1 MGSLAESMGGPVI
14 GKQYCL
20 FDPAQYTIKH
30 AGKKPV
36 FTNKWEISD
45 ASGVVVFEAIRQ
57 KTNSCAWSFKY
68 ETRVTDAQGKLV
80 ARFKFTGSKWQVFD
94 GESDEVVCT
103 VKEDKLDLKVF
114 RAFNSPAQNQPDY
127 KTKTNNM
134 SLCMPWSL
142 AILHEKQPLAE
153 VSLKKSKW
161 LHLNE
166 YLVEMNEGADAVFV
180 LLLVLMMHDMER
192 MFASVKTISISPYR
206 FYPALTF

>member
-45 ASGVVVFEAIRQ
+45 ASGIVVFEAIRQ

-80 ARFKFTGSKWQVFD
+80 ARFKFT
-94 GESDEVVCT
+94 VCI
-103 VKEDKLDLKVF
+103 KSSW
-114 RAFNSPAQNQPDY
+114 FNLIFIQSY
-127 KTKTNNM
+127 KRKF
-134 SLCMPWSL
+134 
-142 AILHEKQPLAE
+142 I
-153 VSLKKSKW
+153 
-161 LHLNE
+161 
-166 YLVEMNEGADAVFV
+166 
-180 LLLVLMMHDMER
+180 
-192 MFASVKTISISPYR
+192 IS
-206 FYPALTF
+206 

>member
-1 MGSLAESMGGPVI
+1 MRDNYVQFFLYSI
-14 GKQYCL
+14 CFL
-20 FDPAQYTIKH
+20 FDMWSLS
-30 AGKKPV
+30 
-36 FTNKWEISD
+36 FLIS
-45 ASGVVVFEAIRQ
+45 SLQMMR
-57 KTNSCAWSFKY
+57 
-68 ETRVTDAQGKLV
+68 LV
-80 ARFKFTGSKWQVFD
+80 KVSLIVRTMWQGSKWQVFD